1 MIESKSRFA
10 RRIGKSIEWVC
21 AYCRRGVIPTNDRG
35 YVFVEEAARAL
46 LHRRPRGRPRKEKSE
61 AIIPVRVWVRR
72 RQKKVIIEV
81 AKELRGNA

>member
-35 YVFVEEAARAL
+35 YVFVEEATRAL
-46 LHRRPRGRPRKEKSE
+46 MHRRRRGRPKVEHDD
-61 AIIPVRVWVRR
+61 AIVLVPVFVRR

-81 AKELRGNA
+81 AKELRGNS